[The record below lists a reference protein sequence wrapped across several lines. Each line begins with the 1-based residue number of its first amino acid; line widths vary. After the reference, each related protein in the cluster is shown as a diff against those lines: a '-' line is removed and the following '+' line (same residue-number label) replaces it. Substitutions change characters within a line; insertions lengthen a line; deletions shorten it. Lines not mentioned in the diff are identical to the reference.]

1 MVASPFYHQ
10 LHIVQLRVL
19 HRLTGEDKFAQVA
32 HPALARS
39 RGKNRNRRKRRRDRS
54 LRTPPHLQPTTHCDK
69 NSTPKENSWF
79 ATSAPWAWLTDQ
91 KPFWTPPANCNAKT
105 PTRTFFW
112 WAKAQ
117 KKSAAARTI
126 HEAPA

>member
-1 MVASPFYHQ
+1 MLHNLDRYDLGLWSLYEQSGTRLPMVASPFYHQ
-10 LHIVQLRVL
+10 LHIVQLGVQ

-79 ATSAPWAWLTDQ
+79 ATSAPWAWLTD
-91 KPFWTPPANCNAKT
+91 
-105 PTRTFFW
+105 
-112 WAKAQ
+112 
-117 KKSAAARTI
+117 
-126 HEAPA
+126 